1 MWPKPFRAPG
11 RCGQPQAGL
20 PSAGPLR
27 APAPVVRQLVCC
39 YVPSFLPSFIDSFTH
54 SPLNSFSA
62 AFLHSYACVLSCM
75 HCGMHLIDC
84 ACLPSFFIPGSGFA
98 GPPLQWDG
106 SGFFLSCSMGPPFTT
121 PHPQGGGAAPR
132 GRGPDPGSSS
142 SSSSTWRGAHPRII
156 RPPVHPHPLT
166 PPSPSRPLAHVL
178 ACAPASPCRQVRTTT
193 PPSLATF

>member
-106 SGFFLSCSMGPPFTT
+106 SGFFSILFYGAPLHHTT
-121 PHPQGGGAAPR
+121 PPGGGQHHGGGAQTLDHLA
-132 GRGPDPGSSS
+132 
-142 SSSSTWRGAHPRII
+142 AHPARGGG
-156 RPPVHPHPLT
+156 
-166 PPSPSRPLAHVL
+166 
-178 ACAPASPCRQVRTTT
+178 RTRE
-193 PPSLATF
+193 